1 MGARGPVILWN
12 RLLDSV
18 LGPVAPAPATLP
30 EGSVP
35 PGVTFRAGRLV
46 PGIGGVLGRMRGPA
60 AAVTLGR
67 TIVVHPDVELSPH
80 LLAHELAHVKQWHED
95 RLFPVKYALQSLRH
109 GYLQN
114 RYEVEARAEADR
126 AFPRTPTTPRNV

>member
-1 MGARGPVILWN
+1 MILWS
-12 RLLDSV
+12 RILDSV

-30 EGSVP
+30 HGSVP
-35 PGVTFRAGRLV
+35 PGVTFRNGRLI
-46 PGIGGVLGRMRGPA
+46 PGIGGVLGRMGGPA

-67 TIVVHPDVELSPH
+67 TIVVHPDVQLSPG
-80 LLAHELAHVKQWHED
+80 LLVHELTHVRQWNED
-95 RLFPVKYALQSLRH
+95 RLFPLKYALQSLRH

-114 RYEVEARAEADR
+114 RYEVEARAEAER

>member
-1 MGARGPVILWN
+1 VGARGAVILWN

-18 LGPVAPAPATLP
+18 LGPVAPPPPSVPA
-30 EGSVP
+30 GAVP
-35 PGVTFRAGRLV
+35 PGVTFRHGRLV

-60 AAVTLGR
+60 AAVTLRR
-67 TIVVHPDVELSPH
+67 TIVVHPDVELSPS
-80 LLAHELAHVKQWHED
+80 LLVHELTHVRQWRED
-95 RLFPVKYALQSLRH
+95 RLFPLKYALQSLRH

-114 RYEVEARAEADR
+114 RYEVEARAEAER